1 VSCAGF
7 GRQRVKLL
15 PALTRD
21 PLIPQPRL
29 MTLDEFR
36 SHWERRRD
44 EYARLHAQIDA
55 ATLID
60 HLLADLELATANHHE
75 TLLTLTQA
83 ARACGY
89 SADHLGRLVRTGQLT
104 NHGRRHAPRVR
115 SGDLPRRI
123 QRQPAVPGGAPTT
136 YDPVADAWALR
147 SRQRTGHGD
156 GIG

>member
-1 VSCAGF
+1 
-7 GRQRVKLL
+7 
-15 PALTRD
+15 
-21 PLIPQPRL
+21 
-29 MTLDEFR
+29 MTLDEFK
-36 SHWERRRD
+36 SLWEKRRD
-44 EYARLHAQIDA
+44 EYTRLRAQVDA

-60 HLLADLELATANHHE
+60 HLLADLATVIIDAGAS
-75 TLLTLTQA
+75 LLTLTQA
-83 ARACGY
+83 AHVCGY